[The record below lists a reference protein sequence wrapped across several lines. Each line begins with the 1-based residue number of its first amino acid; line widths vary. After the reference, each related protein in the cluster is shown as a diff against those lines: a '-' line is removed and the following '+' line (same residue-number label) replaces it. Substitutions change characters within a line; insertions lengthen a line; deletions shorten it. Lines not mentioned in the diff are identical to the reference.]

1 MNHNN
6 WIYQGTTAIEPF
18 ASTVSQFAQSLR
30 MPLFLLCL
38 FCFLIA
44 ISIISP
50 ASETSA
56 IHKHLEDHFGLG
68 GVQSI
73 TDALVVPRKNA
84 GSNIFVLLVGYIV
97 YYPFLLLKYWT
108 NGKDIYTI
116 LCQKCLLTRKSLLQ
130 DVDGIYAFLRS
141 FEKKNL
147 EMMPTSPDYWCEHR
161 YFQYKWDDHYQVPSA
176 TCSSPRYTALG
187 LQTAPVWTNETTT
200 TSGIWEGLAIV
211 SPICSMGPS
220 GFNL

>member
-1 MNHNN
+1 MEKFKSKSKFNRRDLQSMNQNN
-6 WIYQGTTAIEPF
+6 WIYQGTTAIQPI

-73 TDALVVPRKNA
+73 TDALVVPRKTREVTFL
-84 GSNIFVLLVGYIV
+84 SFFSVILYTTHFCSWNIERMGKIYI
-97 YYPFLLLKYWT
+97 Y
-108 NGKDIYTI
+108 IYTI
-116 LCQKCLLTRKSLLQ
+116 LSQKCLQFFDTDDWLEKFVAGCGWYLC
-130 DVDGIYAFLRS
+130 IFAFLWKEEPR
-141 FEKKNL
+141 
-147 EMMPTSPDYWCEHR
+147 
-161 YFQYKWDDHYQVPSA
+161 DDADFTRLLVWASLFPVQMGWSLSGPKCY
-176 TCSSPRYTALG
+176 
-187 LQTAPVWTNETTT
+187 LQ
-200 TSGIWEGLAIV
+200 
-211 SPICSMGPS
+211 
-220 GFNL
+220 

>member
-1 MNHNN
+1 MEKFKSKSKFNRRDLQSMNQNN

-73 TDALVVPRKNA
+73 TDALVVPRKTREVTFLYFL
-84 GSNIFVLLVGYIV
+84 SVIPIFAPEILNEWERY
-97 YYPFLLLKYWT
+97 
-108 NGKDIYTI
+108 IYTI
-116 LCQKCLLTRKSLLQ
+116 LCQKCLLTRKVCCRMWMVSTHFCVPLKRRTSRWCRLHQTIGVSIVISSTNGMIIIRSQVLLAVAPDIPPWDCRLHQ
-130 DVDGIYAFLRS
+130 YGQMKPRPPQAFGRAW
-141 FEKKNL
+141 
-147 EMMPTSPDYWCEHR
+147 P
-161 YFQYKWDDHYQVPSA
+161 
-176 TCSSPRYTALG
+176 
-187 LQTAPVWTNETTT
+187 
-200 TSGIWEGLAIV
+200 
-211 SPICSMGPS
+211 
-220 GFNL
+220 

>member
-1 MNHNN
+1 MLVVSASRHFWAPDSWKSSFKSKFNQRDLQSMNHNN

-73 TDALVVPRKNA
+73 TDALVVPRKTREVTFLYFLSVILYTTHFCSWNIERMGKIYIPYYVKSAFWLEKFVA
-84 GSNIFVLLVGYIV
+84 GCGWYLRIFAFLWKEEPRDDADFTRLLVWASLFPVQMGWSLSG
-97 YYPFLLLKYWT
+97 P
-108 NGKDIYTI
+108 
-116 LCQKCLLTRKSLLQ
+116 KCYLQ
-130 DVDGIYAFLRS
+130 
-141 FEKKNL
+141 
-147 EMMPTSPDYWCEHR
+147 
-161 YFQYKWDDHYQVPSA
+161 
-176 TCSSPRYTALG
+176 
-187 LQTAPVWTNETTT
+187 
-200 TSGIWEGLAIV
+200 
-211 SPICSMGPS
+211 
-220 GFNL
+220 